1 MSGSASRATRKIQN
15 PIGFGVIGTG
25 MWGRAHAEVYAAN
38 PYSRLVAV
46 CDLQKDRAEGVAA
59 QFGAKAYTDIDAFL
73 ANPEIEAVGIATPDT
88 MHRAPAILAA
98 EAGKH
103 ILLEKPLATTHED
116 IAAIVDSVTRNKV
129 RLMVDFH
136 ARWSP
141 PIVLARDSIRR
152 GELGE
157 LVSAYYR
164 LNDVVSVPLQML
176 AWAAKSSILW
186 FLGSH
191 TIDTLRWLLDDE
203 VEWVHSASRSGVL
216 KAQGVDVPDIY
227 QTLMKFR
234 KGVIATIENNWIVPN
249 TQPNV
254 NDIKLNLLGSKGMLD
269 IDLTNN
275 GVLQRFLPDRYDQ
288 PDVFVKPLIHDRHVG
303 FAYAA
308 IHDFVE
314 RLAFGEDFLT
324 DLRDGVNVS
333 KTVLAIMESAERNAP
348 VKVEL

>member
-1 MSGSASRATRKIQN
+1 MSAFASYATSKVAHA
-15 PIGFGVIGTG
+15 IGFGVIGTG
-25 MWGRAHAEVYAAN
+25 MWGRAHAEVYATN
-38 PYSRLVAV
+38 PYSRLIAV
-46 CDLQKDRAEGVAA
+46 CDLQGDRAEEVATLH
-59 QFGAKAYTDIDAFL
+59 GAKAYTDIESFL
-73 ANPEIEAVGIATPDT
+73 ANPDIQAVGIATPDT
-88 MHRAPAILAA
+88 MHREPAVLAA
-98 EAGKH
+98 KAGKH
-103 ILLEKPLATTHED
+103 ILLEKPLATTHDD
-116 IAAIVDSVTRNKV
+116 IAAIVAAVNQSKV

-141 PIVLARDSIRR
+141 PIVVARDSIRR
-152 GELGE
+152 GELGD

-203 VEWVHSASRSGVL
+203 VEWVHSVSRSGVL

-234 KGVIATIENNWIVPN
+234 KGVIATTENNWIVPN

-254 NDIKLNLLGSKGMLD
+254 NDIKLNVLGSKGMID

-275 GVLQRFLPDRYDQ
+275 GVLQRFLPGRYDQ
-288 PDVFVKPLIHDRHVG
+288 PDVFVKPQVHDRHSG

-314 RLAFGEDFLT
+314 RLFFRQDFVT

-348 VKVEL
+348 VKVDL

>member
-1 MSGSASRATRKIQN
+1 MYGTASRTSSKVENA
-15 PIGFGVIGTG
+15 IGFGVIGTG
-25 MWGRAHAEVYAAN
+25 LWGRAHAEVYATN

-46 CDLQKDRAEGVAA
+46 CDLNKDRAEEVAA
-59 QFGAKAYTDIDAFL
+59 EHGAKAYTDIEAFL
-73 ANPEIEAVGIATPDT
+73 ANPDIKAVGIATPDT
-88 MHRAPAILAA
+88 MHREPAVLAA

-103 ILLEKPLATTHED
+103 ILLEKPLATTQGD
-116 IAAIVDSVTRNKV
+116 IEAIADSVARNKV

-141 PIVLARDSIRR
+141 PIVVARDSIRR
-152 GELGE
+152 GELGD

-164 LNDVVSVPLQML
+164 LNDVVSVPLRML

-203 VEWVHSASRSGVL
+203 VEWVHSVSRSGVL

-254 NDIKLNLLGSKGMLD
+254 NDIKLNVLGSKGMID

-275 GVLQRFLPDRYDQ
+275 GVLQRFVPERYDQ
-288 PDVFVKPLIHDRHVG
+288 PDVFVKPQIHDRHAG

-314 RLAFGEDFLT
+314 RLFFDEDFIT
-324 DLRDGVNVS
+324 DLRDGINVS
-333 KTVLAIMESAERNAP
+333 KTILAIMKSAESNLP
-348 VKVEL
+348 VTVDL